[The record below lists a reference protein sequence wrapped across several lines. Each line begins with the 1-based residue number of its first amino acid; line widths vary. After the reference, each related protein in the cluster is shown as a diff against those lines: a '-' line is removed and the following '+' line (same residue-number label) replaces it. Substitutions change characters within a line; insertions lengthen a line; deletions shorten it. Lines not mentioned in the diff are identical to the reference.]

1 MNVGLLIS
9 TKRKEKGMTQ
19 KELAEKVGVSEA
31 TISRWES
38 GEIKNMKR
46 KFVGALAN
54 ALGISP
60 LLFMDWPAG
69 KETDCISSSPDFFE
83 EKTKETAA
91 EDLPPL
97 TPRDERQIARD
108 LEKML
113 ADLDDK
119 NDLAAVGGTVEDA
132 EDREL
137 LRASL
142 LTSMRLAKQ
151 IAKKKFTPKKYR
163 KDDIE

>member
-1 MNVGLLIS
+1 MTIGERIKARRIELGLSAEEVAKKIGKDRS
-9 TKRKEKGMTQ
+9 TVYRYESNDIVKLPTTVLEPLARALNTTPASLMGYVDEEKH
-19 KELAEKVGVSEA
+19 
-31 TISRWES
+31 
-38 GEIKNMKR
+38 
-46 KFVGALAN
+46 
-54 ALGISP
+54 ISP
-60 LLFMDWPAG
+60 ISQTSAGPAP
-69 KETDCISSSPDFFE
+69 S
-83 EKTKETAA
+83 AA
-91 EDLPPL
+91 ENLPPL

-163 KDDIE
+163 KDENK

>member
-1 MNVGLLIS
+1 MTEAQYNRLVGSRIRAA
-9 TKRKEKGMTQ
+9 RKEKNMTL
-19 KELAEKVGVSEA
+19 KELGNLVGLSESTTQRYERGQIKSIDINIAKKFADALHVPAETLLGWERP
-31 TISRWES
+31 IS
-38 GEIKNMKR
+38 N
-46 KFVGALAN
+46 
-54 ALGISP
+54 
-60 LLFMDWPAG
+60 
-69 KETDCISSSPDFFE
+69 ISSPNVPS
-83 EKTKETAA
+83 AA
-91 EDLPPL
+91 EELPPL

-163 KDDIE
+163 KDENK

>member
-1 MNVGLLIS
+1 MTEAQYNRLVGSRIRAA
-9 TKRKEKGMTQ
+9 RKEKNMTL
-19 KELAEKVGVSEA
+19 KELGNLVGLSESTTQRYERGQIKSIDINIAKKFADALHVPAESLLGWERP
-31 TISRWES
+31 ISS
-38 GEIKNMKR
+38 K
-46 KFVGALAN
+46 
-54 ALGISP
+54 
-60 LLFMDWPAG
+60 
-69 KETDCISSSPDFFE
+69 KETS
-83 EKTKETAA
+83 AA
-91 EDLPPL
+91 EALPPL
-97 TPRDERQIARD
+97 SPRDERQIARD

-119 NDLAAVGGTVEDA
+119 NDLAALGGTVEDA

>member
-1 MNVGLLIS
+1 MSI
-9 TKRKEKGMTQ
+9 TEKEKAMRALFSRRLGELITSRDLQQ
-19 KELAEKVGVSEA
+19 KDLADIIGVSES
-31 TISRWES
+31 T
-38 GEIKNMKR
+38 
-46 KFVGALAN
+46 VGKW
-54 ALGISP
+54 
-60 LLFMDWPAG
+60 LLQKAMPRMGTVQKLSDYFGVP
-69 KETDCISSSPDFFE
+69 KSYFLE
-83 EKTKETAA
+83 EKEKETAT

-163 KDDIE
+163 KDENK

>member
-1 MNVGLLIS
+1 MSI
-9 TKRKEKGMTQ
+9 TEKEKAMRALFSRRLGELITSHDLQQ
-19 KELAEKVGVSEA
+19 KDLADIIGVNESTVGKWLLEKAMPRMGTVQKLADYFGVPKSY
-31 TISRWES
+31 
-38 GEIKNMKR
+38 
-46 KFVGALAN
+46 FL
-54 ALGISP
+54 
-60 LLFMDWPAG
+60 
-69 KETDCISSSPDFFE
+69 E
-83 EKTKETAA
+83 EKIKGRAA
-91 EDLPPL
+91 EALPPL
-97 TPRDERQIARD
+97 SPRDERQIARD

-119 NDLAAVGGTVEDA
+119 NDLAALGGTVEDA

>member
-1 MNVGLLIS
+1 MTEAQYNRLVGSRIRAA
-9 TKRKEKGMTQ
+9 RKEKNMTL
-19 KELAEKVGVSEA
+19 KELGNLVGLSESTTQRYERGQIKSIDINIAKKFADALHVPAESLLG
-31 TISRWES
+31 WE
-38 GEIKNMKR
+38 R
-46 KFVGALAN
+46 
-54 ALGISP
+54 P
-60 LLFMDWPAG
+60 
-69 KETDCISSSPDFFE
+69 ISS
-83 EKTKETAA
+83 KKEPSAA
-91 EDLPPL
+91 EALPPL
-97 TPRDERQIARD
+97 SPRDERQIARD

>member
-1 MNVGLLIS
+1 MTIGERIKARRIELGLSAEEVAKKIGKDRS
-9 TKRKEKGMTQ
+9 TVYRYESNDIVKLPTTVLEPLAKALNTTPAALMGYVDKEKH
-19 KELAEKVGVSEA
+19 
-31 TISRWES
+31 
-38 GEIKNMKR
+38 
-46 KFVGALAN
+46 
-54 ALGISP
+54 
-60 LLFMDWPAG
+60 
-69 KETDCISSSPDFFE
+69 ISSPNVPPD
-83 EKTKETAA
+83 A

-97 TPRDERQIARD
+97 SPRDERQIARD

-163 KDDIE
+163 RDEDR

>member
-1 MNVGLLIS
+1 MPFGEVLKQLRKDKGL
-9 TKRKEKGMTQ
+9 TQ
-19 KELAEKVGVSEA
+19 AELARLTGLKVSA
-31 TISRWES
+31 ISMYENGNREPNFETL
-38 GEIKNMKR
+38 EI
-46 KFVGALAN
+46 FA
-54 ALGISP
+54 
-60 LLFMDWPAG
+60 
-69 KETDCISSSPDFFE
+69 DFFNVDMDVLLGR
-83 EKTKETAA
+83 EKKANTTRISKGKDILPGKTERAA
-91 EDLPPL
+91 EALPPL
-97 TPRDERQIARD
+97 SPRDERQIARD

-119 NDLAAVGGTVEDA
+119 NDLAALGGTVEDA

>member
-1 MNVGLLIS
+1 MTIGERIKARRIELGLSAEEVAKKIGKDRS
-9 TKRKEKGMTQ
+9 TVYRYESNDIVKLPTTVLEPLARALNTTPASLMGYVDEEKH
-19 KELAEKVGVSEA
+19 
-31 TISRWES
+31 
-38 GEIKNMKR
+38 
-46 KFVGALAN
+46 
-54 ALGISP
+54 ISP
-60 LLFMDWPAG
+60 ISQTSAGPAP
-69 KETDCISSSPDFFE
+69 S
-83 EKTKETAA
+83 AA

-97 TPRDERQIARD
+97 APRDERQIARD

-163 KDDIE
+163 KDENK

>member
-1 MNVGLLIS
+1 MTIGERIKARRIELGLSAEEVAKKIGKDRS
-9 TKRKEKGMTQ
+9 TVYRYESNDIVKLPTTVLEPLARALNTTPASLMGYVDEEKH
-19 KELAEKVGVSEA
+19 
-31 TISRWES
+31 
-38 GEIKNMKR
+38 
-46 KFVGALAN
+46 
-54 ALGISP
+54 ISP
-60 LLFMDWPAG
+60 ISQTSAGPAP
-69 KETDCISSSPDFFE
+69 S
-83 EKTKETAA
+83 AA

-163 KDDIE
+163 KDENK